1 MTFNHQSISIKGI
14 VINAIP
20 GLLIVIW
27 YFFFFKV
34 RLIQNC
40 ENQDI
45 ALQVVSEMT
54 EALD

>member
-1 MTFNHQSISIKGI
+1 MTFNHQSISIKAI

-20 GLLIVIW
+20 SLLIVIH
-27 YFFFFKV
+27 YFFFSKV
-34 RLIQNC
+34 CLIQNC

>member
-1 MTFNHQSISIKGI
+1 MTFNHQSISIKAF

-20 GLLIVIW
+20 SLLIVIC

-54 EALD
+54 EALG